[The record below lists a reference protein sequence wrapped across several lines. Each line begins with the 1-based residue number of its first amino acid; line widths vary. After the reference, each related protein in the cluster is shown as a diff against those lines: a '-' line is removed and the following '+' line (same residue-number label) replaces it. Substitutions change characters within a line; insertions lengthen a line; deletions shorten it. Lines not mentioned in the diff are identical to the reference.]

1 MDMNSFYDFAQTI
14 SDIARH
20 PFVLLLFGSGI
31 LKLFSDSRLRKEKL
45 LDARLEF
52 IEETAQTL
60 HCVIPLIFRQIR
72 EKRFTLTN
80 ENDLLEKKAA
90 AFAFRLRMEMK
101 SKALFGSDDF
111 YKKLDDALWSIHFL
125 LEFFLDHKDL
135 DVDLTALQEQMPTL
149 MEEIDERINTIVEKG
164 SSVIKKYD
172 GTHVTVPID
181 DELFD
186 RVNKWANLIYIITRR
201 VLDSALEQTLNQK
214 KCITIAST

>member
-1 MDMNSFYDFAQTI
+1 MNSFYNFAQTI

-52 IEETAQTL
+52 IEMTAQIL
-60 HCVIPLIFRQIR
+60 HGVIPLIFRQIR

-90 AFAFRLRMEMK
+90 AFAFRLSMEMK

-111 YKKLDDALWSIHFL
+111 YKKLDDVLWNIHFL
-125 LEFFLDHKDL
+125 LEFFLEHKHL
-135 DVDLTALQEQMPTL
+135 DSDLTALREQMPIL
-149 MEEIDERINTIVEKG
+149 IEELDVRINTIVEKG
-164 SSVIKKYD
+164 ASVIGNYD
-172 GTHVTVPID
+172 GAHATVSID

-186 RVNKWANLIYIITRR
+186 RVNKWANLIYIITRS
-201 VLDSALEQTLNQK
+201 VLDSALEQALKQK
-214 KCITIAST
+214 KCITIASS